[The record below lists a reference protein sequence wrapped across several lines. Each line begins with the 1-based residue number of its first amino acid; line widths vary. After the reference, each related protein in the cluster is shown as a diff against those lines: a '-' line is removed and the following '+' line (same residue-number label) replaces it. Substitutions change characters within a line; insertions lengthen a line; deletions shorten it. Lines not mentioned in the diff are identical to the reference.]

1 MSQKGRLAQ
10 RVLAAS
16 KAAKIAKVSRLGIIA
31 SAILTFMIFSISY
44 YGQKVG
50 NFTFTLD
57 RLALESGMT
66 LYDDAEN
73 KEYKTKIIADQ
84 VSEADGMTAYCGI
97 KDNEGNLLTRFPVGD
112 TVCMPSDEWLTS
124 VDGPNNGDNYLA
136 YTFYIEHVGTKDVD
150 LQASITLI
158 SASKGAE
165 EAVRVRVLFDGIGD
179 TYAKLQSETSKNPG
193 EPEPLTTPFLGI
205 TTVME
210 KTFTRYVPGQITKV
224 TVILWYEGEDSNHN
238 IALHSGGVKFEM
250 KFTVTRIYQNNEN

>member
-66 LYDDAEN
+66 LYDDAED
-73 KEYKTKIIADQ
+73 KEFKTRIIADQ
-84 VSEADGMTAYCGI
+84 VADADGMTAYCGI
-97 KDNEGNLLTRFPVGD
+97 RDNDGNLLTPYPVGD
-112 TVCMPSDEWLTS
+112 SVCMPADEWLTA
-124 VDGPNNGDNYLA
+124 VDGPNNGENYLA
-136 YTFYIEHVGTKDVD
+136 YTFYLEHVGNKDVD
-150 LQASITLI
+150 LFASVKLV

-165 EAVRVRVLFDGIGD
+165 EAVRVRVIFDNEAV
-179 TYAKLQSETSKNPG
+179 TYAKVQSASGKSPG
-193 EPEPLTTPFLGI
+193 EPEPLTIPFFGI

-210 KTFTRYVPGQITKV
+210 KTFYRMTPGTITKV

-238 IALHSGGVKFEM
+238 LDLHSGGVKFEM
-250 KFTVTRIYQNNEN
+250 GFTVTRIYQLND

>member
-1 MSQKGRLAQ
+1 MSQKGRLAA
-10 RVLAAS
+10 RVVAAS

-66 LYDDAEN
+66 LYDDIEN

-97 KDNEGNLLTRFPVGD
+97 TGDDGKLLTPFPVGD
-112 TVCMPSDEWLTS
+112 TVCMPADEWLTS

-136 YTFYIEHVGTKDVD
+136 YTFYLEHVGTKDVD
-150 LQASITLI
+150 LKTTITLL
-158 SASKGAE
+158 SASKGSE
-165 EAVRVRVLFDGIGD
+165 EAVRVRVIFDGQGV
-179 TYAKLQSETSKNPG
+179 TYAKLQSDNGKKPG
-193 EPEPLTTPFLGI
+193 EPEPLTTPFFGT

-210 KTFTRYVPGQITKV
+210 KTFTRYTVGKITKV

-238 IALHSGGVKFEM
+238 IDLHSGGVKFEM
-250 KFTVTRIYQNNEN
+250 KFTVTRIYQRDN

>member
-97 KDNEGNLLTRFPVGD
+97 KDNDGNLLTPFPIGD
-112 TVCMPSDEWLTS
+112 SVCMPADE
-124 VDGPNNGDNYLA
+124 
-136 YTFYIEHVGTKDVD
+136 
-150 LQASITLI
+150 
-158 SASKGAE
+158 
-165 EAVRVRVLFDGIGD
+165 
-179 TYAKLQSETSKNPG
+179 
-193 EPEPLTTPFLGI
+193 
-205 TTVME
+205 
-210 KTFTRYVPGQITKV
+210 
-224 TVILWYEGEDSNHN
+224 
-238 IALHSGGVKFEM
+238 
-250 KFTVTRIYQNNEN
+250 

>member
-1 MSQKGRLAQ
+1 MSQKGKLAT
-10 RVLAAS
+10 RVMAAS

-31 SAILTFMIFSISY
+31 SALLTFMIFAISY

-66 LYDDAEN
+66 LYDDIN
-73 KEYKTKIIADQ
+73 DKEYKTKIIADQ

-97 KDNEGNLLTRFPVGD
+97 RGDDGELLTRFPVGD

-124 VDGPNNGDNYLA
+124 IDGPNNGDNYLA
-136 YTFYIEHVGTKDVD
+136 YTFYLEHVGTKDVD
-150 LQASITLI
+150 LQTTVTLL

-165 EAVRVRVLFDGIGD
+165 EAVRVRVLFDGVGV
-179 TYAKLQSETSKNPG
+179 TYAKLQSETSKTPG

-210 KTFTRYVPGQITKV
+210 QTFTRYIPGEITKV

-250 KFTVTRIYQNNEN
+250 KFTVTRIYQNNDN

>member
-97 KDNEGNLLTRFPVGD
+97 KDNDGNLLTPFPIGD
-112 TVCMPSDEWLTS
+112 SVCMPADEWLTS
-124 VDGPNNGDNYLA
+124 VDGPNNGTNYLS
-136 YTFYIEHVGTKDVD
+136 YTFYLEHVGTKPVD
-150 LQASITLI
+150 LAYSITLV

-165 EAVRVRVLFDGIGD
+165 EAVRVRTVINNTGI
-179 TYAKLQSETSKNPG
+179 TYAKLQGEQSKNPG
-193 EPEPLTTPFLGI
+193 EPEPLTTPFYGI

-210 KTFTRYVPGQITKV
+210 SKFVKYLPGDITKI
-224 TVILWYEGEDSNHN
+224 TVILWYEGEDADHN
-238 IALHSGGVKFEM
+238 ISIHSGGVKFEM
-250 KFTVTRIYQNNEN
+250 NFTVTKIYQDREL

>member
-97 KDNEGNLLTRFPVGD
+97 KDNEGNLLTRFPIGD
-112 TVCMPSDEWLTS
+112 SVCMPADEWLTS

-150 LQASITLI
+150 LKSTITLL

-165 EAVRVRVLFDGIGD
+165 EAVRVRVLFDGEGE
-179 TYAKLQSETSKNPG
+179 TYAKPQSESSKNPG
-193 EPEPLTTPFLGI
+193 DPEPLTTPFLGI

-210 KTFTRYVPGQITKV
+210 RTFTRYVPGKITKV

-238 IALHSGGVKFEM
+238 ITLHSGGVKFEM